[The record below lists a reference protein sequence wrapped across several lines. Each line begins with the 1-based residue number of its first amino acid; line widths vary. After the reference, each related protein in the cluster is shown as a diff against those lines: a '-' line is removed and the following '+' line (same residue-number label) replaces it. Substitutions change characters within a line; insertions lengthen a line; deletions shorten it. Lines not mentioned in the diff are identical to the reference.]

1 MNPLPLATEEAY
13 RSKRTAEEALN
24 LNTRWQLQMR
34 VFALALLTVSLG
46 SCGELDTASSKKPVA
61 CSSGGAVAAVK
72 RHVLSAAIS
81 SDGKVGI
88 VEDLANILR
97 YQAANGPED
106 FSRNFQ
112 GALGELEQI
121 SRSQNFTGE
130 VVVLNVSDIVERG
143 QSETGES
150 LCWARVRA
158 DLPSAAAVPVSGMRE
173 VLSNNYGWGPTTLVE
188 SVSIELFYTV
198 QGGSRPAV
206 IESDLSS
213 ANAMAVRGIGDLVQA
228 APVFLRPF
236 EAMRQAE
243 EARER
248 DLAAA
253 KGRVI
258 ELSLSEARLAYS
270 QSEQALNAA
279 WQNLAEN
286 NRKALL
292 PQQRQWLRSR
302 EALCDVHGK
311 EYSSDSTESQVIKI
325 RCMTQATIARINS
338 LREY

>member
-1 MNPLPLATEEAY
+1 
-13 RSKRTAEEALN
+13 
-24 LNTRWQLQMR
+24 MR

-46 SCGELDTASSKKPVA
+46 SCGELDTASSKKPIA
-61 CSSGGAVAAVK
+61 CNSGRAVAAVK
-72 RHVLSAAIS
+72 RHVLNAAIS

-88 VEDLANILR
+88 VGDLANILR
-97 YQAANGPED
+97 YQAENAPED
-106 FSRNFQ
+106 FRGNFQ
-112 GALGELEQI
+112 SALRDLEQI
-121 SRSQNFTGE
+121 SRSQNLTSE
-130 VVVLNVSDIVERG
+130 VVALNVSDIVERG
-143 QSETGES
+143 QSETDES

-158 DLPSAAAVPVSGMRE
+158 DLPSAATVPVSGMKE
-173 VLSNNYGWGPTTLVE
+173 VLSDNYGWGPSALIE

-213 ANAMAVRGIGDLVQA
+213 SSAMAVRGLGDLVQA

-236 EAMRQAE
+236 EALRQAE
-243 EARER
+243 EAREK

-253 KGRVI
+253 KGRVV
-258 ELSLSEARLAYS
+258 EVSLSEARLEYS
-270 QSEQALNAA
+270 QSEAALNAA

-302 EALCDVHGK
+302 EAFCDLQGK

-325 RCMTQATIARINS
+325 RCMAQATIARINS

>member
-1 MNPLPLATEEAY
+1 M
-13 RSKRTAEEALN
+13 
-24 LNTRWQLQMR
+24 QLEMR

-46 SCGELDTASSKKPVA
+46 SCGELDTASSKKPIA
-61 CSSGGAVAAVK
+61 CNSGRAVAAVK
-72 RHVLSAAIS
+72 RHVLNAAIS

-88 VEDLANILR
+88 VGDLANILR
-97 YQAANGPED
+97 YQAENAPED
-106 FSRNFQ
+106 FRGNFQ
-112 GALGELEQI
+112 SALRDLEQI
-121 SRSQNFTGE
+121 SRSQNLTSE
-130 VVVLNVSDIVERG
+130 VVALNVSDIVERG
-143 QSETGES
+143 QSETDES

-158 DLPSAAAVPVSGMRE
+158 DLPSAATVPVSGMKE
-173 VLSNNYGWGPTTLVE
+173 VLSNNYGWGPSALIE

-213 ANAMAVRGIGDLVQA
+213 SSAMAVRGLGDLVQA

-236 EAMRQAE
+236 EALRQAE
-243 EARER
+243 EAREK

-253 KGRVI
+253 KGRVV
-258 ELSLSEARLAYS
+258 EVSLSEARLEYS
-270 QSEQALNAA
+270 QSEAALNAA

-302 EALCDVHGK
+302 EAFCDLQGK

-325 RCMTQATIARINS
+325 RCMAQATIARINS